1 MGKKILG
8 LMLTFPMLGVAMPVA
23 ADDWRR
29 DGRYDDGDYR
39 DDRYSRDDR
48 YYENGRYRSGR
59 YVNRG
64 PAFEEG
70 YARGF
75 DEGAK
80 EGSKDGR
87 RGTRFELWQ
96 EGRYR
101 DGDHGYKDR
110 YGSRAN
116 YVSGFRSGYE
126 EGYRRGFSSRANG
139 RYRYEDGRYEDGRVI
154 REYPRY

>member
-1 MGKKILG
+1 VGKKILG
-8 LMLTFPMLGVAMPVA
+8 LMLTMPMLGVALPA
-23 ADDWRR
+23 AGDDWRR
-29 DGRYDDGDYR
+29 DGRYDDGRYDVYGRDDDYR
-39 DDRYSRDDR
+39 DGR
-48 YYENGRYRSGR
+48 YYENGRSRSR
-59 YVNRG
+59 RAVARG
-64 PAFEEG
+64 PAFDEG
-70 YARGF
+70 YLRGF

-87 RGTRFELWQ
+87 RGARFELWQ

-126 EGYRRGFSSRANG
+126 EGYRRGFASRTNG
-139 RYRYEDGRYEDGRVI
+139 RYRYEDGRVI

>member
-1 MGKKILG
+1 VGKTILG
-8 LMLTFPMLGVAMPVA
+8 LMLAVPMLGMAVPAA

-29 DGRYDDGDYR
+29 DGRYDDGPYR
-39 DDRYSRDDR
+39 DDGYYRDDR
-48 YYENGRYRSGR
+48 YYEYGRSRDGRYSRG
-59 YVNRG
+59 G

-70 YARGF
+70 YERGY

-87 RGTRFELWQ
+87 RGARFELWS

-101 DGDHGYKDR
+101 DGDHGYKNS
-110 YGSRAN
+110 YGPRPS
-116 YVSGFRSGYE
+116 YVSGYRSGYE
-126 EGYRRGFSSRANG
+126 EGYRRGYSSRTSG
-139 RYRYEDGRYEDGRVI
+139 RYRYEDGRVI